1 VVIGSYSDVY
11 DIRLCFHRALAGREI
26 EAVNAKTVDKLATS
40 IIVCVVGLIVLV
52 LAGLLGYILV
62 RGIGHISWD
71 FLTSA
76 PETIRK
82 GGGIGPQLFNSVFL
96 LVLTMIITIPIGL
109 GAGIYMSEYAPDNKI
124 TNSIRLIVEV
134 LSSVPSIV
142 VGLFGLLVLVN
153 LFGFGFSL
161 FSGALALT
169 VFNLPLM
176 VRITEQGL
184 KGVPREQKEASLALG
199 LSKWKTIISVM
210 LPIGL
215 PVILSGSILAAGR
228 VFGEAAALLF
238 TAGMSSPRLDFT
250 NWNPLSPFSPL
261 NPFRPAETLAVHIWK
276 INSEGLAPD
285 AAEIAAGASAVL
297 IITVLLFNFAARW
310 LGGYMYRK
318 FTAIK

>member
-1 VVIGSYSDVY
+1 M
-11 DIRLCFHRALAGREI
+11 R
-26 EAVNAKTVDKLATS
+26 AKTADKVATAV
-40 IIVCVVGLIVLV
+40 IVAVAAFIVIV
-52 LAGLLGYILV
+52 LAGLLGFILV
-62 RGIGHISWD
+62 RGLGHISFD
-71 FLTSA
+71 FLTSP
-76 PETIRK
+76 PETIKK
-82 GGGIGPQLFNSVFL
+82 GGGIGPQLFNSLFL

-109 GAGIYMSEYAPDNKI
+109 GAGIYMSEYAPANRI
-124 TNSIRLIVEV
+124 TNFIRLVVEV
-134 LSSVPSIV
+134 LSSVPSII
-142 VGLFGLLVLVN
+142 VGLFGLLLLVN

-184 KGVPREQKEASLALG
+184 KSVPREQKEASLALG
-199 LSKWKTIISVM
+199 LSKWKTITSVM

-215 PVILSGSILAAGR
+215 PVILTGTILAAGR

-250 NWNPLSPFSPL
+250 DWNPLSPFSPL

-285 AAEIAAGASAVL
+285 ASQIAAGASAVL
-297 IITVLLFNFAARW
+297 VITVLLFNLIARW
-310 LGGYMYRK
+310 LGRYMYRK

>member
-1 VVIGSYSDVY
+1 MSPKTANKIATGVIVSV
-11 DIRLCFHRALAGREI
+11 A
-26 EAVNAKTVDKLATS
+26 
-40 IIVCVVGLIVLV
+40 GLIVLA
-52 LAGLLGYILV
+52 LAGLLGFILV
-62 RGIGHISWD
+62 RGLGHISFD

-76 PETIRK
+76 PETIRR

-96 LVLTMIITIPIGL
+96 LVLTMIITIPLGL
-109 GAGIYMSEYAPDNKI
+109 GAGIYMSEYAPANKV
-124 TNSIRLIVEV
+124 TNSIRLVVEV
-134 LSSVPSIV
+134 LSSVPSII

-161 FSGALALT
+161 FAGALALT

-184 KGVPREQKEASLALG
+184 RGVPREQKEASLALG
-199 LSKWKTIISVM
+199 LSKWKTITSVM
-210 LPIGL
+210 LPIAM
-215 PVILSGSILAAGR
+215 PVILTGTILAAGR

-250 NWNPLSPFSPL
+250 DWNPFSPFSPL

-285 AAEIAAGASAVL
+285 AKEIAAGASAVL
-297 IITVLLFNFAARW
+297 VIAVLLFNFGARW
-310 LGGYMYRK
+310 MGRYLHRK

>member
-1 VVIGSYSDVY
+1 MS
-11 DIRLCFHRALAGREI
+11 
-26 EAVNAKTVDKLATS
+26 AKTANKIATAV
-40 IIVCVVGLIVLV
+40 IYLVAGFIVLL

-62 RGIGHISWD
+62 RGLGHVSFD
-71 FLTSA
+71 FLTSP
-76 PETIRK
+76 PETIK
-82 GGGIGPQLFNSVFL
+82 AGGGIGPQLFNSVFL
-96 LVLTMIITIPIGL
+96 LVLTMLITVPIGL
-109 GAGIYMSEYAPDNKI
+109 GAGIYMSEYAKPSRL
-124 TNSIRLIVEV
+124 TGFIRLIVEV
-134 LSSVPSIV
+134 LSSFPSII

-169 VFNLPLM
+169 IFNLPLM

-184 KGVPREQKEASLALG
+184 KSVPREQKEASLALG
-199 LSKWKTIISVM
+199 ISKWKTIRSVM
-210 LPIGL
+210 LPIAL
-215 PVILSGSILAAGR
+215 PVILTGTILASGR

-250 NWNPLSPFSPL
+250 NWNPFSPVSPL

-285 AAEIAAGASAVL
+285 APEIAAGASAVL
-297 IITVLLFNFAARW
+297 VITVLLFNLVARW
-310 LGGYMYRK
+310 LGRYMYRK